1 MTNETL
7 ASRQPTRRAFLK
19 RAGTVTAMALTIG
32 FEWVGP
38 ARRAVATAGP
48 KPAAFPAGIGII
60 DAPVEPLGVEAERVG
75 HPQRDHL
82 AVLERDETIHQVGR
96 RHGKMR
102 CIHAS
107 VDERSSQ

>member
-1 MTNETL
+1 VLLREGVGAKLEVHGHRLHAL
-7 ASRQPTRRAFLK
+7 AALDQPWRAI
-19 RAGTVTAMALTIG
+19 AD
-32 FEWVGP
+32 
-38 ARRAVATAGP
+38 AGP
-48 KPAAFPAGIGII
+48 QPSAFPAGVGII
-60 DAPVEPLGVEAERVG
+60 DAPVEPLGVEPERVG